1 MRAVYFATLQRIE
14 RNGYDVFNGRVRLSR
29 PRQAAVALKQWIW
42 NA

>member
-1 MRAVYFATLQRIE
+1 VYFATLRRIE